1 MSVARYWQQ
10 PQEDIKGRYIVP
22 TLIKMGRNIAFG
34 ILLKASLNVSREI
47 VNSTYRWTFQ
57 GLSMILETYQILKSF
72 LVRNKRDVK
81 IL

>member
-1 MSVARYWQQ
+1 
-10 PQEDIKGRYIVP
+10 
-22 TLIKMGRNIAFG
+22 MGRNIAFG

-57 GLSMILETYQILKSF
+57 GLSVNLENYPILKSF
-72 LVRNKRDVK
+72 LVWNKGDVK